1 MDETRP
7 IIQRACPRIMGRSK
21 RKWHPADEPE
31 DPQFHA
37 CEDFDNDGNYDEAE
51 YFGDFGDRGY
61 YTWFDSEQIVK
72 SVVWISRIIILEN
85 RTSDE
90 AFEWRDECT
99 SLEGSEVTLTWRF
112 ISNGD
117 GINGNAGLA
126 GFAIDNIRFEEF
138 TFEDDGNYSVEVNG
152 LTPKRVK

>member
-1 MDETRP
+1 ME
-7 IIQRACPRIMGRSK
+7 
-21 RKWHPADEPE
+21 
-31 DPQFHA
+31 
-37 CEDFDNDGNYDEAE
+37 
-51 YFGDFGDRGY
+51 
-61 YTWFDSEQIVK
+61 
-72 SVVWISRIIILEN
+72 
-85 RTSDE
+85 
-90 AFEWRDECT
+90 DECT

-152 LTPKRVK
+152 LDSQESQVVNLGTHDFDSGLSGIDVRTIFDNNDPTQKWYNAEEVNPSNNFSKGPVQHRRRRNHPPAAQCSGLRWRCDL